1 MIQAFSS
8 DFIVVLR
15 RPITYILSPLSIPRP
30 HALQPIMLVRSS
42 RGVDDGV
49 CRSLLPIVSNV
60 VQRPAN
66 LLTSAPVADVSKTIE
81 DDDTTWLSLSGNDLE
96 KDGTT

>member
-1 MIQAFSS
+1 
-8 DFIVVLR
+8 
-15 RPITYILSPLSIPRP
+15 
-30 HALQPIMLVRSS
+30 MLVRSS